1 MVCDLAPWRV
11 KCSVLRAVSSR
22 SGSGAPRRSVG
33 SELSLRRW
41 FIAPSIPQTYR
52 AEIATPAP
60 GKAPLSMQS
69 STLRGAGRR
78 SDSRAAESSTP
89 LPRPRQS
96 APQDGRENDR
106 VVVVAV
112 AGGID
117 AGKRAVP
124 CPAPQL
130 GEPRT
135 LLAKL
140 LDKAAAE
147 LLKAARLVPKPLPQL
162 G

>member
-1 MVCDLAPWRV
+1 MTSPTLYLA
-11 KCSVLRAVSSR
+11 
-22 SGSGAPRRSVG
+22 
-33 SELSLRRW
+33 
-41 FIAPSIPQTYR
+41 
-52 AEIATPAP
+52 ATREPL
-60 GKAPLSMQS
+60 LSMQS

-89 LPRPRQS
+89 LARPRQS

-117 AGKRAVP
+117 EGKRAVP
-124 CPAPQL
+124 CPAAQL

-140 LDKAAAE
+140 LDIAAAE
-147 LLKAARLVPKPLPQL
+147 LLIAARLVPKPLPQL
-162 G
+162 GAR

>member
-52 AEIATPAP
+52 AQVATPAP
-60 GKAPLSMQS
+60 GKAPLSM
-69 STLRGAGRR
+69 
-78 SDSRAAESSTP
+78 
-89 LPRPRQS
+89 PRQS

-117 AGKRAVP
+117 EGKRAVP

-162 G
+162 GAR